1 MPKVSVYL
9 PDDLYQRA
17 REQGLKLSALT
28 QRAIERELDRDPN
41 REWIRQVRTRPPL
54 TEKVIDTAA
63 LLDDVGD
70 EFDA

>member
-1 MPKVSVYL
+1 VPKISVYL

-41 REWIRQVRTRPPL
+41 REWLRQVRIRSPR

-63 LLDDVGD
+63 LVDDVRD
-70 EFDA
+70 EFGA

>member
-63 LLDDVGD
+63 LLDDVRD
-70 EFDA
+70 EFGA